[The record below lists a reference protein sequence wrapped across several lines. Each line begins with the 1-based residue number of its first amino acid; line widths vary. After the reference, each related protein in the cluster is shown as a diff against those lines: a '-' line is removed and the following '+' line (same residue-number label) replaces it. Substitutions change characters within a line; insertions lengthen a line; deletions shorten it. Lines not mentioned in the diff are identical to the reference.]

1 MKVYDND
8 INRREFA
15 YYLLS
20 FNEDQFKEIMFG
32 KLIGLT
38 LDQINMYAHPDI
50 NSYSMKVI
58 IDCIRSGMDVEKI
71 KILANPELKNV
82 GKVTQIRIG
91 FECGL
96 SIEEVLSYA
105 DPKYTVKEM
114 IDMRLKLVS
123 DKEGS
128 V

>member
-8 INRREFA
+8 NNRREFA

-38 LDQINMYAHPDI
+38 LDRINIYAHPDI
-50 NSYSMKVI
+50 DSYSMKVI

-91 FECGL
+91 FETGL
-96 SIEEVLSYA
+96 SVEEVLTYA

-114 IDMRLKLVS
+114 IDMRLKLIS
-123 DKEGS
+123 DKGES

>member
-8 INRREFA
+8 NKRREFTN
-15 YYLLS
+15 YLLS

-50 NSYSMKVI
+50 NNYSMKVI

-91 FECGL
+91 FETGL
-96 SIEEVLSYA
+96 NIEEVLTYA

-114 IDMRLKLVS
+114 IDMRLKLIS

-128 V
+128 I